1 MSNNSSTPNTSG
13 SGSSGRQ
20 VPTIQPSQA
29 TQLVQALKK
38 EIELARA
45 AGTDRAKAKQ
55 HSDKAENIKA
65 ILLNYQ
71 AQQKSRQQ
79 AMSQPNS
86 AVGSPISI
94 PDSKITSPSVASP
107 VPSAAPSAAPSP
119 AVHSPAPRNVSPD
132 KSGSGTPKPATITIE
147 KLNQVKASSESLA
160 HSIEALEVSKAR
172 ETNQEKINSI
182 EVELNKLRPKLAQ
195 FQKVFHYLKSEL
207 IQQGKQA
214 ALPPADKGE
223 PQSLLKTGTPNYSQP
238 FNSNLSS
245 LAKQAVPRP
254 KPFESASDYPN
265 KINRMGTTLPLSGSK
280 LPTHTPV
287 PNVMKYTPTSG
298 MKSSYISRPGFIGSG
313 TNAYGMSTPNFSKL
327 QPYDQGNY
335 TPLNIP
341 DNGGRVL
348 TKRKLA
354 EMANVIGV
362 DEGDSKTTMDHDVE
376 EVVLDLADEFV
387 ASVTA
392 FACRLAKHRKVD
404 KVDLRD
410 VQLHLERNWNIRVP
424 GSATDDVRAARRWQ
438 PSADYLLKLAEVE
451 ASKEPSQNN

>member
-1 MSNNSSTPNTSG
+1 MSNTSPAG
-13 SGSSGRQ
+13 SAGKQ
-20 VPTIQPSQA
+20 MPTIQPSQA
-29 TQLVQALKK
+29 THLVQALKK

-45 AGTDRAKAKQ
+45 AGSDRTKAKQ

-94 PDSKITSPSVASP
+94 PDSKIPSPGVSSP
-107 VPSAAPSAAPSP
+107 VPTGAPSP
-119 AVHSPAPRNVSPD
+119 AVPSPASAD

-160 HSIEALEVSKAR
+160 HSIEALETSKAR
-172 ETNQEKINSI
+172 ETNQDKINSI
-182 EVELNKLRPKLAQ
+182 EAELTKLRPKLAQ

-207 IQQGKQA
+207 ILQGKQA
-214 ALPPADKGE
+214 EKE
-223 PQSLLKTGTPNYSQP
+223 PTNTPTYTPNT
-238 FNSNLSS
+238 LSS
-245 LAKQAVPRP
+245 LPKHIPPRP
-254 KPFESASDYPN
+254 KPLETTSDFTGN
-265 KINRMGTTLPLSGSK
+265 KINRMGTTLPLTGAK
-280 LPTHTPV
+280 LPYTPA
-287 PNVMKYTPTSG
+287 PNVMKYTPTTG
-298 MKSSYISRPGFIGSG
+298 MKSSYVSRPGFIGAS
-313 TNAYGMSTPNFSKL
+313 NYGMSTPNFSKL
-327 QPYDQGNY
+327 PYDLGNY

-362 DEGDSKTTMDHDVE
+362 DEGDSKTTMEHDVE
-376 EVVLDLADEFV
+376 EVLLDLADEFV

-392 FACRLAKHRKVD
+392 FACRIAKHRKVD

-424 GSATDDVRAARRWQ
+424 GSMTDDLKAPRRWQ
-438 PSADYLLKLAEVE
+438 PSAEYSLKLAEVE
-451 ASKEPSQNN
+451 ATKEQNS

>member
-94 PDSKITSPSVASP
+94 PDSKIPSPSVASP

-280 LPTHTPV
+280 LPTHTPA